1 MCVCMFLGVLSVD
14 ISQTSS
20 CCESL
25 LYSNILCLLY
35 FSEIVILFPGQLLV
49 GKELPHFTIFR
60 MKETAH
66 KRQHMKC
73 TGAGILVL
81 LLEMRSTGNANEV
94 RMQNIE
100 KYIYC

>member
-1 MCVCMFLGVLSVD
+1 MTWNRIVRFL
-14 ISQTSS
+14 
-20 CCESL
+20 ESL
-25 LYSNILCLLY
+25 GSECVRKSTNHPPYIHHQHQQPDAVRQPEDLLGIAT
-35 FSEIVILFPGQLLV
+35 SGVRERLFGT
-49 GKELPHFTIFR
+49 F
-60 MKETAH
+60 
-66 KRQHMKC
+66 KRQQMKC